1 MKQIFECKKNDVLI
15 VKAEVFFLNT
25 KELNMELVRFTNIIL
40 LKTRL
45 TMKIETLKQS
55 EDCFENI
62 KNNKPLIE
70 FQDSEN
76 ALYTINYKVLGEQNE
91 KL

>member
-15 VKAEVFFLNT
+15 DTAEVFFLNT
-25 KELNMELVRFTNIIL
+25 KELKMELVRFINIIL

-45 TMKIETLKQS
+45 TVKIKTFKQS
-55 EDCFENI
+55 KDYFENI

-76 ALYTINYKVLGEQNE
+76 ALYTINYKVLGE
-91 KL
+91 